1 MRGKRER
8 IHTFHLIHGFPPGLI
23 QLSSLIG
30 EKKEN
35 RQILQQLKRSI
46 NDIDVDMTLRM
57 KKKLL
62 VRGGMTSGGHPG
74 LDTRIIP
81 PLPA

>member
-1 MRGKRER
+1 M
-8 IHTFHLIHGFPPGLI
+8 
-23 QLSSLIG
+23 G
-30 EKKEN
+30 ESALRLALTN
-35 RQILQQLKRSI
+35 LDASVVHICVLMILLVAK
-46 NDIDVDMTLRM
+46 M

-62 VRGGMTSGGHPG
+62 VRGGMTGGGHRR

>member
-1 MRGKRER
+1 MASQQDSYSCQVLWMKKGK
-8 IHTFHLIHGFPPGLI
+8 
-23 QLSSLIG
+23 LSDSQAI
-30 EKKEN
+30 E
-35 RQILQQLKRSI
+35 RSI
-46 NDIDVDMTLRM
+46 NDLDGDMTLRM